1 VGGLAGISTK
11 LEADFKKK
19 MGVSSGVYSVESF
32 DAANILLEGIK
43 AGNTTREKMLKWVKA
58 YKGKSVSGNNIK
70 FDKNGDVSYG
80 LFAGFT
86 SKGGVLVNTGIIK

>member
-1 VGGLAGISTK
+1 
-11 LEADFKKK
+11 
-19 MGVSSGVYSVESF
+19 
-32 DAANILLEGIK
+32 
-43 AGNTTREKMLKWVKA
+43 MLKFVKA
-58 YKGKSVSGNNIK
+58 YNGKSVSGNTIK